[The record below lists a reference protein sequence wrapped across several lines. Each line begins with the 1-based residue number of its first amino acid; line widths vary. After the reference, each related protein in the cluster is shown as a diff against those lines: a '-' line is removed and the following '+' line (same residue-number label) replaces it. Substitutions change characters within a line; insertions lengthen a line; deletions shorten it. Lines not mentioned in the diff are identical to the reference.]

1 MDPFHKHILR
11 TTTYNIEMTLL
22 LPSYATGKL
31 QELMHIRVQK
41 VFNSVQAVSCH
52 IYTCFYYW

>member
-22 LPSYATGKL
+22 LPSYATVKL
-31 QELMHIRVQK
+31 QERMHICVQK

-52 IYTCFYYW
+52 IYTYFY